1 MRESLLTPSLT
12 PSAAPAANLYSVQSG
27 FLVAFFGGPFAII
40 LYSALNSWKLRRP
53 LEALAYLAALALCVA
68 VIAGITAGWLPLA
81 WLAGIIGNS
90 AAEVVWRALSI
101 ALFGAFYLMHRKQHR
116 SAALFGA
123 KPPSPWIPAIVC
135 AVLAYGMKIA
145 VLAYVKANLA

>member
-12 PSAAPAANLYSVQSG
+12 PSAAPAAQLYSVQSG
-27 FLVAFFGGPFAII
+27 FLVAFFGGPLAII

-53 LEALAYLAALALCVA
+53 LEALAYLAALVLCVGVLVA
-68 VIAGITAGWLPLA
+68 IVTGLLPLGWLA
-81 WLAGIIGNS
+81 DIIGNS
-90 AAEVVWRALSI
+90 AAEVLWRALSI

-123 KPPSPWIPAIVC
+123 KPPSPWIPAIAC

-145 VLAYVKANLA
+145 LLDYVKAHIA